1 MADRSPQHAASAP
14 ATSPAPDDDWPSQAA
29 DTIVRVVGQVRDA
42 TTGKVEGAARAIVYG
57 LLAGILGGVIAVL
70 AAIAAVRL
78 LDAYLP
84 SSVFGDSHTWAAH
97 LLVGLLFTLVGMV
110 LYKQRHPKPHDDD
123 D

>member
-1 MADRSPQHAASAP
+1 MPERSPQHAAAAP
-14 ATSPAPDDDWPSQAA
+14 ATGSGVDGDWPAQAA

-70 AAIAAVRL
+70 AAITGVRL
-78 LDAYLP
+78 MVSYLP
-84 SSVFGDSHTWAAH
+84 DAWVGEQHVWVAH
-97 LLVGLLFTLVGMV
+97 LLIGLLFTGFGTWM
-110 LYKQRHPKPHDDD
+110 YKQRHPKPDDD